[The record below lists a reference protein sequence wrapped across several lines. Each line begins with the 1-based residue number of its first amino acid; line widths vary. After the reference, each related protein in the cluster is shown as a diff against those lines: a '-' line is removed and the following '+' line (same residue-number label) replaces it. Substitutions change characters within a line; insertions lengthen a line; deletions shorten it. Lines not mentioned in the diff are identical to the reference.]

1 MTSLREGYLMK
12 HLCIKSLT
20 LGLFGCLLLIA
31 GCGKDTKDYPKA
43 VEPEFFDSQIPP
55 DSPTASAPPKD
66 GAAASDPAIFSGL
79 DAPLKPDESSET
91 ASSSATAKP
100 QNSSDTSARLPE
112 ALSMYQGFFDGTEQ
126 VYVQVGALSDY
137 LEGEG
142 LEEGSEYSLEAILQ
156 IFRSHWGWR
165 NEATEDRSITIEYAA
180 LDIGDDGI
188 PELAIALSGDME
200 FEWTLLLRREQNHTI
215 LSYSFATWSR
225 SETSL
230 NTYGFMWGGGSN
242 GAGDHSYD
250 EKIICNDGRVL
261 ALEHSNFLLDSF
273 SSEWFLLREVISQ
286 EPPSES
292 LEVVYTTIGDE
303 TYASYALYIELSS
316 KEIERFE
323 ALCLE
328 RNGVDFVPYE
338 YVEEQ
343 KAAYIIQHGI
353 LEKWLEKDEVNWQ
366 QWKMAEL

>member
-1 MTSLREGYLMK
+1 MTSLREGYLMNR
-12 HLCIKSLT
+12 LCAKSLT

-43 VEPEFFDSQIPP
+43 VEPEFFDSQLPP
-55 DSPTASAPPKD
+55 DSPTVSAPPKD
-66 GAAASDPAIFSGL
+66 GTSASDPAISSEPN
-79 DAPLKPDESSET
+79 ASLKPDGPSKT
-91 ASSSATAKP
+91 NSSSATAKP
-100 QNSSDTSARLPE
+100 LSSSETSAILPE
-112 ALSMYQGFFDGTEQ
+112 ALFMYQGFFDGTEKA
-126 VYVQVGALSDY
+126 YVQVGALSDY

-142 LEEGSEYSLEAILQ
+142 LEEDSEYSLESILQ

-165 NEATEDRSITIEYAA
+165 TETSEDRIVTIEYAA

-188 PELAIALSGDME
+188 PELAVALSGDME
-200 FEWTLLLRREQNHTI
+200 FEWTLLLRREGNHTI

-250 EKIICNDGRVL
+250 EKIICNDGQVL
-261 ALEHSNFLLDSF
+261 ALEHSNYLWDSF
-273 SSEWFLLREVISQ
+273 SSEWFLLHEVIGQ

-303 TYASYALYIELSS
+303 TYASYDLYMELSS
-316 KEIERFE
+316 EEIERFE

-328 RNGVDFVPYE
+328 QNGVDFVPYE

-353 LEKWLEKDEVNWQ
+353 LDKWMETDEVDWQ
-366 QWKMAEL
+366 LWKTAAP